1 MSTLD
6 LIGNAD
12 SSESDDDDYV
22 PSTEESD
29 GDASDC
35 DTETGSDVEERLGAT
50 TGRTLRKGIVTP
62 RLKGKGGILCDG
74 KEHPAQESIRNVAS
88 AKEDAK
94 EQDESHLA
102 AKKDE
107 AKADLLWSD
116 FLRDVDSVPKKRAA
130 VADPGEASTSAA
142 ISQVAAVPEKKVKIT
157 QLLDL
162 AGEVVEVDKEVEAGS
177 KETRSLEK
185 QEEDAKVLV
194 SKKPGGVVSVLGRLM
209 NKKQRISTL
218 EESKL
223 DWDSFKQSEGI
234 AEDLRNHNRGKDGY
248 LEKQAFLQCTDE
260 RQFEVEKGLRAK
272 NRSTHRT

>member
-12 SSESDDDDYV
+12 NSESDDDDYV
-22 PSTEESD
+22 PSTEES
-29 GDASDC
+29 DASDC

-74 KEHPAQESIRNVAS
+74 KEGPAQESVHNVAS
-88 AKEDAK
+88 AKDDAK
-94 EQDESHLA
+94 EQDEGHLA

-142 ISQVAAVPEKKVKIT
+142 TSQVYSVPEKKVKIT
-157 QLLDL
+157 QLLDF
-162 AGEVVEVDKEVEAGS
+162 AGEVVEVDKEEAAGS

-185 QEEDAKVLV
+185 QEEDAKATVPV
-194 SKKPGGVVSVLGRLM
+194 SKKPGGVVSVLDRLI
-209 NKKQRISTL
+209 NKKRKISTL
-218 EESKL
+218 DESKL
-223 DWDSFKQSEGI
+223 DWDSFKQSESI

-248 LEKQAFLQCTDE
+248 LERQAFLQRTDE